1 MEDTMKIYTCV
12 DHDGHWVGVA
22 SVIVAPSEEI
32 ARRLL
37 QVELRS
43 HGLSGNKP
51 FTLREIQTSEPQAFV
66 LQDGDY

>member
-1 MEDTMKIYTCV
+1 MAVYTCT

-22 SVIVAPSEEI
+22 SVVVAPSEEI

-37 QVELRS
+37 RTELQS

-51 FTLREIQTSEPQAFV
+51 FTLVEINLAEPRAFV

>member
-1 MEDTMKIYTCV
+1 MKIYTCV

-22 SVIVAPSEEI
+22 SVVVAVSEEE

-51 FTLREIQTSEPQAFV
+51 FTLHEINTTESRAFV

>member
-1 MEDTMKIYTCV
+1 MNVYTCT

-22 SVIVAPSEEI
+22 SVVVAPSEEI
-32 ARRLL
+32 ARRML
-37 QVELRS
+37 QVELQS

-51 FTLREIQTSEPQAFV
+51 FTLRQINITEPRAFV

>member
-1 MEDTMKIYTCV
+1 MKIFTCT

-22 SVIVAPSEEI
+22 SVVVAPSEEI

-37 QVELRS
+37 QIELRS

-51 FTLREIQTSEPQAFV
+51 FHLREINTTEERAFV

>member
-1 MEDTMKIYTCV
+1 MNVYTCT

-37 QVELRS
+37 LVELQS
-43 HGLSGNKP
+43 HGLRGNQP
-51 FTLREIQTSEPQAFV
+51 FTLQQINLTEPRAFV

>member
-1 MEDTMKIYTCV
+1 MNVYTCT

-22 SVIVAPSEEI
+22 SVVVAPSEEV

-37 QVELRS
+37 LVELQS
-43 HGLSGNKP
+43 HGLKGNTP
-51 FTLREIQTSEPQAFV
+51 FTLRQINITEPRAFV

>member
-1 MEDTMKIYTCV
+1 MKIFTCT

-22 SVIVAPSEEI
+22 SVVVAPSEEI

-37 QVELRS
+37 SVELRS
-43 HGLSGNKP
+43 LGLNGNKP
-51 FTLREIQTSEPQAFV
+51 FTLRVLDTAEPKAVV